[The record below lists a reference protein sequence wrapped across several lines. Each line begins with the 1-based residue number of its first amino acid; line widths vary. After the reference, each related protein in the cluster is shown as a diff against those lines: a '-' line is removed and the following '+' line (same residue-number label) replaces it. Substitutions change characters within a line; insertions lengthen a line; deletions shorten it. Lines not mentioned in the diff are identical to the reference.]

1 MSGILDKLCWGR
13 AIGAYFNGDRVNITD
28 TGNTIKGPTVLNQQ
42 SFEVADKDSIGAL
55 TSVLQEYV
63 KNHGG
68 KNVPIC
74 FGLKPEQA
82 FFITSGADYGQDDK
96 LRDKLLDSAGF
107 RGAEERKEVVTDY
120 FKINKVKSPAGQL
133 WSIGICRKQVAQ
145 ELYTAI
151 EKAGFKHFTLKPTPW
166 AMSAF
171 STKLPKK
178 AKGWKVF
185 IQVFLS
191 KTGGLAVLVVEKHPM
206 CWKRFAFSQSKPID
220 KIESAIRGILIQSTI
235 ALARP
240 VIDGIVL
247 EGTDAENL
255 SQMLYDRFA
264 IETATASSDEY
275 TDLHCSESLAISAKS
290 KEETQF
296 DLFQELRPKPSI
308 KQIFPWKIAA
318 VIMLLAGG
326 MGFLMWQKV
335 SELASNYKNI
345 KKQNSAYAWAV
356 SQNTGEIAKIRKE
369 LLAETEAVGK
379 FLSTRIVWSDYLR
392 DLPTRLP
399 SNVSFSDVLA
409 VCEYLEAKKKD
420 DGARKRERSLMLRG
434 ATLFE
439 NGRASPEE
447 IEAFMDSLR
456 KVELLK
462 RDFPKVELTE
472 IKWRRQGDS
481 ETAMF
486 TVTASPNKSSKKGD

>member
-1 MSGILDKLCWGR
+1 
-13 AIGAYFNGDRVNITD
+13 
-28 TGNTIKGPTVLNQQ
+28 
-42 SFEVADKDSIGAL
+42 
-55 TSVLQEYV
+55 
-63 KNHGG
+63 
-68 KNVPIC
+68 
-74 FGLKPEQA
+74 
-82 FFITSGADYGQDDK
+82 
-96 LRDKLLDSAGF
+96 
-107 RGAEERKEVVTDY
+107 
-120 FKINKVKSPAGQL
+120 
-133 WSIGICRKQVAQ
+133 
-145 ELYTAI
+145 
-151 EKAGFKHFTLKPTPW
+151 
-166 AMSAF
+166 
-171 STKLPKK
+171 
-178 AKGWKVF
+178 
-185 IQVFLS
+185 
-191 KTGGLAVLVVEKHPM
+191 
-206 CWKRFAFSQSKPID
+206 
-220 KIESAIRGILIQSTI
+220 
-235 ALARP
+235 
-240 VIDGIVL
+240 
-247 EGTDAENL
+247 
-255 SQMLYDRFA
+255 
-264 IETATASSDEY
+264 
-275 TDLHCSESLAISAKS
+275 
-290 KEETQF
+290 
-296 DLFQELRPKPSI
+296 
-308 KQIFPWKIAA
+308 
-318 VIMLLAGG
+318 MLLAGG